1 MNFSA
6 TFIHRP
12 IATSLLMVA
21 IALFGVLA
29 YNALPVA
36 DMPNVD
42 FPTLVVSASLP
53 GANPETMASSVATP
67 LERQFT
73 TIAGLDSMTSVSSM
87 GGAQITLQFDLT
99 RELDGA
105 SVDVQTAISA
115 AMPLLPA
122 GMPSPPSFR
131 KNNPSDGPVIF
142 MGVTSPTLPMYKLS
156 EYAETMI
163 AQRISAVPGVAQVM
177 VMSSQKYA
185 VHIQLDPNKL
195 AARKIGINEVDQ
207 SIRDW
212 NVNMPTGALYGPNKA
227 YSIQADGQLMNA
239 EGYRQAVVSY
249 RNGAPV
255 RLKDLGTI
263 IDGVEDDKTSS
274 WSYGKEMPETRGINL
289 MVMRQPNSNTIEVID
304 KVKELMP
311 MFKAQLPPSAEL
323 FIRGDRSK
331 NIREAFHDIKLTMG
345 LTALLVIMVIFLF
358 LRNFSAT
365 LIPSLALPV
374 SLVGT
379 FAVMHMLGYSLDNL
393 SMMALILSIGFVVDD
408 AIVMLENIVR
418 HIELGVPPMEAA
430 LKGSKEISF
439 TIVSMTVSLAAV
451 FIPVLFMGGIL
462 GRLFREF
469 AVTITVAVLISG
481 LVSVTLTPMLCS
493 RLLRYSPHAK
503 HGFLYNLMERMLEFM
518 LRIYGGSL
526 RWVLRYRPV
535 MGVVFAGILIAT
547 VFLFDRVPKGFIPDQ
562 DSDQMMINTE
572 ALQGTS
578 YPRMNDMQKRIAKIV
593 SEDPNVESLMSSSG
607 GSSMYGAGGSNTGR
621 LHVSLLP
628 RKDRE
633 MGVAEIIGKL
643 RPKINQLPGIRAFI
657 SAPQMIR
664 LGARGSKSQYEFTLQ
679 GPDTLELYRQ
689 GQMLEK
695 EMAKIPVL
703 AEITS
708 DIQVRNPRVNVNID
722 RDRAASLGLSAEDI
736 EAAIYGAYG
745 PKWVSTIYGDNN
757 QYRVLLE
764 LEPKFQQHA
773 DLLSLLYFKTSKGGL
788 VPMDSFASLKQDA
801 MPQSINH
808 SGQAPSVTISFNLK
822 PGVAL
827 GEAVDQVQE
836 VASQVLPAGITTS
849 FQGTAKAFQSSL
861 KNLGLLLLIAVAI
874 VYIVLGILYESF
886 VQPLTILSGLPSAI
900 FGALLTLF
908 IFNVELNIYAFVGLM
923 MLIGIVKKNAIMQID
938 FALDAERKLG
948 LSPEE
953 AIFQGCM
960 VRFRPIMMT
969 TLAALLGSVP
979 MAIGFGAGG
988 ESRRPLGLAVVG
1000 GLIFSQLITLYLTPV
1015 VYTYMDAL
1023 KVRVYR
1029 LLTGSRKPLSP
1040 ATSTGD

>member
-6 TFIHRP
+6 TFIQRP
-12 IATSLLMVA
+12 IATSLLMLA
-21 IALFGVLA
+21 IALFGALA
-29 YNALPVA
+29 YTVLPVA
-36 DMPNVD
+36 DLPNVD

-87 GGAQITLQFDLT
+87 GSAQITLQFDLN

-105 SVDVQTAISA
+105 SVDVETAISA
-115 AMPLLPA
+115 AMPLLPG

-131 KNNPSDGPVIF
+131 KVNPSDSPIVF

-163 AQRISAVPGVAQVM
+163 AQRISTVPGVAQVM

-185 VHIQLDPNKL
+185 VHVRLDPNKL

-212 NVNMPTGALYGPNKA
+212 NVNLPTGALYGPNKA
-227 YSIQADGQLMNA
+227 YSVQANGQLMNA
-239 EGYRQAVVSY
+239 DDFKKAIVTY

-255 RLKDLGTI
+255 RLEDLGSI

-274 WSYGKEMPETRGINL
+274 WAYSKDSEKRGINL
-289 MVMRQPNSNTIEVID
+289 MVMRQPSSNTIEVVD
-304 KVKELMP
+304 KIKALMP
-311 MFKAQLPPSAEL
+311 IFKEQLPPAAEI

-331 NIREAFHDIKLTMG
+331 NIRDAFRDIKITMG
-345 LTALLVIMVIFLF
+345 LTAALVILVIFLF

-365 LIPSLALPV
+365 LIPALALPV

-379 FAVMHMLGYSLDNL
+379 FAVMYLMGYSLDNL

-418 HIELGVPPMEAA
+418 HIENGVPPMEAA
-430 LKGSKEISF
+430 MRGSREISF
-439 TIVSMTVSLAAV
+439 TIVSMTLSLAAV

-493 RLLRYSPHAK
+493 RLLRYKPEAK
-503 HGFLYNLMERMLEFM
+503 HNFLYNIMERFLEFQVRM
-518 LRIYGGSL
+518 YGKSL
-526 RWVLRYRPV
+526 RWVLRYRPI
-535 MGVVFAGILIAT
+535 MGVVFAGILVAT

-562 DSDQMMINTE
+562 DSDQMYVNTE

-578 YPRMNDMQKRIAKIV
+578 YPKMNDMQQRIARIV
-593 SEDPNVESLMSSSG
+593 AADPNVDSFMSSSG
-607 GSSMYGAGGSNTGR
+607 GSSMFGGGGSNTGR
-621 LHVSLLP
+621 MYVSLKP
-628 RKDRE
+628 RDERE
-633 MGVAEIIGKL
+633 LSVTEIIGKM
-643 RPKINQLPGIRAFI
+643 RPKLNQLPGIRAFI
-657 SAPQMIR
+657 TAPQMIR
-664 LGARGSKSQYEFTLQ
+664 LGGRGSKSQYEFTLQ
-679 GPDTLELYRQ
+679 GPDTLELYRE
-689 GQMLEK
+689 GLKLEK
-695 EMAKIPVL
+695 ALAKVPALSEV
-703 AEITS
+703 TS
-708 DIQVRNPRVNVNID
+708 DIQVRNPRVNVTID
-722 RDRAASLGLSAEDI
+722 RDRAASLGLSPEDI

-745 PKWVSTIYGDNN
+745 PKWVSTIYGSNN

-764 LEPKFQQHA
+764 LESEYQQHA
-773 DLLSLLYFKTSKGGL
+773 DLLSLLYFKTSTGRL
-788 VPMDSFASLKQDA
+788 VSMNSFSSLRQDA

-808 SGQAPSVTISFNLK
+808 SGQVPSVTISFNLK

-827 GEAVDQVQE
+827 SDGVEQVQE
-836 VASQVLPAGITTS
+836 VASQVLPAGISTS

-861 KNLGLLLLIAVAI
+861 KNLELLLLIAVAI

-886 VQPLTILSGLPSAI
+886 VQPLTILSGLPSAV
-900 FGALLTLF
+900 FGALLTLY

-938 FALDAERKLG
+938 FALEAERKHG

-1000 GLIFSQLITLYLTPV
+1000 GLVFSQLITLYLTPV

-1023 KVRVYR
+1023 KGKVYR
-1029 LLTGSRKPLSP
+1029 LLTGNRKPLRP